1 MLKELQSGHLAKK
14 NELGRTHHIYVSVM
28 PRIGLFVAKNINS
41 YAVSTALHS
50 DLITNKK
57 TTTSEC
63 CMKKKQIGKRKKRI
77 QLEICMN
84 SALMKV
90 LICHFCIDISVTT
103 LCWSIDSSNR

>member
-50 DLITNKK
+50 DLIT
-57 TTTSEC
+57 
-63 CMKKKQIGKRKKRI
+63 
-77 QLEICMN
+77 
-84 SALMKV
+84 
-90 LICHFCIDISVTT
+90 D
-103 LCWSIDSSNR
+103 